1 MKYYA
6 WYYRAEAGK
15 LSAQNRIVKILG
27 FGGQMVPAQPPLPL
41 YRKSSHREIVNREVW
56 LGSHRVLFTETGRQR
71 YFADTGSQI

>member
-27 FGGQMVPAQPPLPL
+27 SGAKWSLLNPLCHCIA
-41 YRKSSHREIVNREVW
+41 KAA
-56 LGSHRVLFTETGRQR
+56 TER
-71 YFADTGSQI
+71 S